1 MDNPSPAPTKTRRP
15 WPMTWIVVAIVGYI
29 ATYTFINVSYRKPE
43 GGHEPWAE
51 AEARAEAVKQE
62 GLLDW
67 TRLRTTVAIAP
78 ADSPPVVETSASV
91 SRTPTPGALEKA
103 LPIELVLVIPA
114 RPELA
119 PAPIR
124 LVASTAVSAEAPLR
138 LRVAFA
144 GTAPVGLGELYAFTK
159 DRELHLF
166 LQDETRPARDVAPL
180 SLAPGVEAHLDVP
193 AGTLEAGSW
202 QGILYCADSTLRW
215 NFTVE

>member
-1 MDNPSPAPTKTRRP
+1 
-15 WPMTWIVVAIVGYI
+15 MTWIVVAIVGYI

-67 TRLRTTVAIAP
+67 TRLRTTLAGASAAP
-78 ADSPPVVETSASV
+78 AGDVAPDTAAVTRS
-91 SRTPTPGALEKA
+91 PTPGALEKA

-119 PAPIR
+119 PAPARFDAPTIVPAA
-124 LVASTAVSAEAPLR
+124 LPLR
-138 LRVAFA
+138 LRAAFA
-144 GTAPVGLGELYAFTK
+144 GSTTVGLGELYAFTK

-180 SLAPGVEAHLDVP
+180 SLAPGEEAHLELP
-193 AGTLEAGSW
+193 AETLEPGTW

-215 NFTVE
+215 NFIVE